1 MENAREK
8 LNLSARQVTGLA
20 LAVITIVIGYVV
32 ITQMIYQLDAR
43 NIVVM
48 QSPLDGAL
56 RVITEPGP
64 YFRFGSTITEYPRR
78 SQYSF
83 SAKSDVGDKV
93 DQSLR
98 VRFNDGGGASVSG
111 VSSWEMPLDEA
122 HVIRLHK
129 EYGSFHV
136 IDQQLIRQTIELA
149 LSLSSPLVS
158 STDSYAAR
166 RAEFLQMFADQAQ
179 RGIYKT
185 KTIDEKAADPVTGV
199 QKTVKTVQIILAP
212 DGNFERQGVSQLEQF
227 GIKLLPPTIDNIKY
241 DDDVEAQI
249 RKQRDATMQVQTAQA
264 NAREAEQAAITAEK
278 NGQARAAEAKWRQE
292 VVKAEAVV
300 NAQREKE
307 VAEMNAARDKNVAE
321 TGAQRELNVATLKA
335 QAAEQIKQEQT
346 LLGEGE
352 AARKKAVMGADGALE
367 QKLKAYVQVALGFAD
382 SLSKHQG
389 PLVPSVVMGGGSGNG
404 QTSAGSNIQA
414 LMDIFTV
421 AAAKNLGLDM
431 GIAAGNTAGAKQ

>member
-1 MENAREK
+1 M
-8 LNLSARQVTGLA
+8 
-20 LAVITIVIGYVV
+20 
-32 ITQMIYQLDAR
+32 
-43 NIVVM
+43 
-48 QSPLDGAL
+48 
-56 RVITEPGP
+56 
-64 YFRFGSTITEYPRR
+64 
-78 SQYSF
+78 
-83 SAKSDVGDKV
+83 
-93 DQSLR
+93 
-98 VRFNDGGGASVSG
+98 
-111 VSSWEMPLDEA
+111 
-122 HVIRLHK
+122 
-129 EYGSFHV
+129 
-136 IDQQLIRQTIELA
+136 
-149 LSLSSPLVS
+149 
-158 STDSYAAR
+158 
-166 RAEFLQMFADQAQ
+166 
-179 RGIYKT
+179 
-185 KTIDEKAADPVTGV
+185 TGV